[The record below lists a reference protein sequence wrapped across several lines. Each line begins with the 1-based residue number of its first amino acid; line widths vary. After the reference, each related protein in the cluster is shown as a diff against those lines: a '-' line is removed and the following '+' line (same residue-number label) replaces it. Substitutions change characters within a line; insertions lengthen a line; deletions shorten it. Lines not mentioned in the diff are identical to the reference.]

1 MEAQSNQ
8 GMRMR
13 AWVLVT
19 AEAKADLNDLAENI
33 AELREG
39 ANSVVVRADLVAGPY
54 DIVAPV
60 DAASREDLFAIVG
73 KIRQQFGVMETL
85 TLVVGKHVPVPPG
98 DPPRFPLGDNPWG

>member
-1 MEAQSNQ
+1 MAARSNRS
-8 GMRMR
+8 MRMR
-13 AWVLVT
+13 AWVLIT
-19 AEAKADLNDLAENI
+19 AEAQADLNDLAQNI

-39 ANSVVVRADLVAGPY
+39 AASVVVRADLVAGPY

-85 TLVVGKHVPVPPG
+85 TLVVGKHVPE
-98 DPPRFPLGDNPWG
+98 PPRGPPDFPLGDNPWG